1 MTEWQL
7 PNVPD
12 FDWADEPH
20 NQTRED
26 WVAAD
31 GGFWVYPPA
40 GTDLEPVWMSDRD
53 AGPFLAF
60 VSSLLDVLPG
70 IGTVKDVLQFFTGS
84 DIITGEELSWLQRIL
99 GLAGAVFDATGG
111 VVLGPAAGADLLMD
125 YADVFE
131 DTPDAVVYGANL
143 VAGSL
148 QVRDGADINRLEWTD
163 QTTALLHVGQLEA
176 QRLTEQ
182 LAARHPMTP
191 EQAAQVREILVRAF
205 VHQAQA
211 DGLLPQR
218 LEVVPSAAE
227 GGDPSQTVDV
237 RDPMTGTTWDV
248 SDSLGVVTQ
257 TQP

>member
-1 MTEWQL
+1 VTEWQL

-12 FDWADEPH
+12 FDWAAEDRR
-20 NQTRED
+20 QTRED

-31 GGFWVYPPA
+31 GGYWVYPPA
-40 GTDLEPVWMSDRD
+40 GTDLEPVWMADPHG
-53 AGPFLAF
+53 GPFLAF

-70 IGTVKDVLQFFTGS
+70 IGSVKDVIQFFTGS

-99 GLAGAVFDATGG
+99 GLAGAVFEATGG
-111 VVLGPAAGADLLMD
+111 VVLGPAAASDLMMD
-125 YADVFE
+125 YADVVQ
-131 DTPDAVVYGANL
+131 DSPDAARSVGDL
-143 VAGSL
+143 VSGSA
-148 QVRDGADINRLEWTD
+148 QMRDGADINRLEWTE

-182 LAARHPMTP
+182 LAAKHPMTP
-191 EQAAQVREILVRAF
+191 EQAAQVRELLVRAF
-205 VHQAQA
+205 VRQAQA

-218 LEVVPSAAE
+218 LEVLPSPAE
-227 GGDPSQTVDV
+227 GGDPSETVDV

-257 TQP
+257 PRP